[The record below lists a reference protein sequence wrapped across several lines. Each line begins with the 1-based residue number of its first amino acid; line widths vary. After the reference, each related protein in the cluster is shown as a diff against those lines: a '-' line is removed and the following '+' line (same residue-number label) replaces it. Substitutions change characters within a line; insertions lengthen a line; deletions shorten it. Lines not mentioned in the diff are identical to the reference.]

1 MGTNGVGR
9 VMGWGGLKVRVRGV
23 ERVGN
28 NGMRRG
34 VGNGVGRV
42 MGNGVGSVM
51 GWFEIAYGGENMDG
65 NGGGGGDGVGRLM
78 DCGGV
83 MGSGVKV
90 GEAGRK

>member
-1 MGTNGVGR
+1 
-9 VMGWGGLKVRVRGV
+9 
-23 ERVGN
+23 
-28 NGMRRG
+28 
-34 VGNGVGRV
+34 
-42 MGNGVGSVM
+42 M